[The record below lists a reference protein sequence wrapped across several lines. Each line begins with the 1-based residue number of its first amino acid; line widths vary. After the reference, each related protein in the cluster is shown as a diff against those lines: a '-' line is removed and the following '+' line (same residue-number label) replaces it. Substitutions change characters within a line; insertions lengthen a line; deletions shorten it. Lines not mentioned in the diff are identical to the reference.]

1 MIMVRSSK
9 GRPPQYYIQKRLFRN
24 KSAITGMAIIAVS
37 IIIAVLGYLVMPDS
51 TPNAND
57 GAIQLGKQ
65 TPGFN
70 TFFLKF
76 RKTYEV
82 QKRNFI
88 GRILKGQESP
98 YILLPVKEFN
108 IEGINIKARLY
119 GKDSGLKKYNLL
131 TVVLPPYTGEE
142 DINNIYTLSGDSV
155 RWKNKSGLN
164 EVESLN
170 HIRAMFDR
178 DHLEKRTY
186 WLGTDRSGR
195 DILSRLIFGTRISL
209 SIGFLAVI
217 ISLAIGFAVGSMA
230 GFLGGTIDRVI
241 VWFMSVVWS
250 IPGIMLVIAITMALQ
265 TRGVWVAFV
274 AVGLTMWVDVARV
287 VRGQILGTREK
298 LFVEAVR
305 ALGATD
311 LRIVYL
317 HILPNILGPV
327 IVVASANFASAILLE
342 AGLSFLGLSV
352 QPPTPSW
359 GMMIFEGFIAL
370 GSENSWPM
378 VLFPGLAIS
387 IMVLAFNLFG
397 NGIRD
402 AFDPKS
408 E

>member
-9 GRPPQYYIQKRLFRN
+9 GRPPDYYIQKRLFRN
-24 KSAITGMAIIAVS
+24 KAAVTGMAIIIIS
-37 IIIAVLGYLVMPDS
+37 ILITALGYLVMPDS
-51 TPNAND
+51 TPDAND

-65 TPGFN
+65 TPGFS
-70 TFFLKF
+70 TFILKF
-76 RKTYEV
+76 RKAYNV
-82 QKRNFI
+82 VKINI
-88 GRILKGQESP
+88 ISKAILGQESEF
-98 YILLPVKEFN
+98 IILPVKE
-108 IEGINIKARLY
+108 IKVENVTVKVMLY
-119 GKDSGLKKYNLL
+119 GRNNASKEYNMVTL
-131 TVVLPPYTGEE
+131 VLPPYTGEK
-142 DINNIYTLSGDSV
+142 DNNNIYSLSDDSV
-155 RWKNKSGLN
+155 RWKNKQGLIQA
-164 EVESLN
+164 ESLKN
-170 HIRAMFDR
+170 INDR
-178 DHLEKRTY
+178 FQKYHLEKRTY

-195 DILSRLIFGTRISL
+195 DILSRLIYGTRISL
-209 SIGFLAVI
+209 SIGFIAVI
-217 ISLAIGFAVGSMA
+217 ISLVIGFAVGSMA
-230 GFLGGTIDRVI
+230 GFLGGNIDRII

-305 ALGATD
+305 ALGASD

-317 HILPNILGPV
+317 HIMPNILGPV

-352 QPPTPSW
+352 QPPSPSW
-359 GMMIFEGFIAL
+359 GMMIFEGFIAF

-402 AFDPKS
+402 AIDPKS